1 MNKIYIDGNSLT
13 LEEFAHV
20 ARDRYQVELK
30 REAIENINK
39 SRELVDKFI
48 EEGRIIY
55 GITTGFGRFS
65 DVVITGDETI
75 TLQKKLIM
83 SHACGVG
90 EPLKEE
96 IVRGIMLLRIN
107 ALAKG
112 YSGIRL
118 STLETLI
125 EMLNKVVH
133 TIIPEKGSLRSQW

>member
-1 MNKIYIDGNSLT
+1 MTGGKKMNKIYIDGNSLT

-83 SHACGVG
+83 SHACGGVGG

-96 IVRGIMLLRIN
+96 IVRG
-107 ALAKG
+107 G
-112 YSGIRL
+112 
-118 STLETLI
+118 
-125 EMLNKVVH
+125 
-133 TIIPEKGSLRSQW
+133 